1 MYYLYIMERE
11 QFISEIK
18 SIIDKWGGIT
28 TCEMELE
35 DSPVYNTFGKDHIQ
49 LVERFNRNSVT
60 IVSYIHETEVDEF
73 DVDYDQ
79 LSEELLYDIYD
90 TLTQYDIGM
99 EKTFEKIRNENY

>member
-1 MYYLYIMERE
+1 MTKE

-18 SIIDKWGGIT
+18 SIIDKWGSVT
-28 TCEMELE
+28 SKEQELE
-35 DSPVYNTFGKDHIQ
+35 ASPVYNTFGKDHIQ

-90 TLTQYDIGM
+90 ALTQYDVGM
-99 EKTFEKIRNENY
+99 EKTFQKIRNENW

>member
-1 MYYLYIMERE
+1 MERE

-18 SIIDKWGGIT
+18 SIIDKWGGVT
-28 TCEMELE
+28 TCEMEL
-35 DSPVYNTFGKDHIQ
+35 DASPVYNSFGKDHIQ

-60 IVSYIHETEVDEF
+60 IVTYIHETEVDEF

-99 EKTFEKIRNENY
+99 EKTMDKIRNENY

>member
-1 MYYLYIMERE
+1 MEKQQYITK
-11 QFISEIK
+11 IK
-18 SIIDKWGGIT
+18 SIIDKWGGVT
-28 TCEMELE
+28 TCEMEL
-35 DSPVYNTFGKDHIQ
+35 DTSPVYNTFGKDHIQ

-60 IVSYIHETEVDEF
+60 IVSYIHENEVDDF

-99 EKTFEKIRNENY
+99 EKTIDKIRNENF

>member
-1 MYYLYIMERE
+1 MERE

-28 TCEMELE
+28 TCEMEL
-35 DSPVYNTFGKDHIQ
+35 DTSPVYNTFGKDHIQ
-49 LVERFNRNSVT
+49 LVERFNCNSVT

-79 LSEELLYDIYD
+79 LSENLLYDIYD
-90 TLTQYDIGM
+90 ILDQYNVGM
-99 EKTFEKIRNENY
+99 EKTFEKIRNENF

>member
-1 MYYLYIMERE
+1 MYYLYIMEK
-11 QFISEIK
+11 QKYISEIK
-18 SIIDKWGGIT
+18 SIIDKWGSVT
-28 TCEMELE
+28 SKEQELE
-35 DSPVYNTFGKDHIQ
+35 ASPVYNTFGKDHIQ

-90 TLTQYDIGM
+90 ILTQYDIGM
-99 EKTFEKIRNENY
+99 EKTFEKIRNENF

>member
-1 MYYLYIMERE
+1 MTKQE
-11 QFISEIK
+11 FISEIK
-18 SIIDKWGGIT
+18 TIIDKWGGVT
-28 TCEMELE
+28 TSELE
-35 DSPVYNTFGKDHIQ
+35 LDASPVYNSFGKDQFQ

-60 IVSYIHETEVDEF
+60 ILCYVHETEVDSF

-90 TLTQYDIGM
+90 ILTQYDVGM

>member
-1 MYYLYIMERE
+1 MYYLYIMKRE

-18 SIIDKWGGIT
+18 SIIDKWGGVT
-28 TCEMELE
+28 TCDLQLE
-35 DSPVYNTFGKDHIQ
+35 SSPVYNTFGKDHIQ

-90 TLTQYDIGM
+90 ILDQYNVGM
-99 EKTFEKIRNENY
+99 EKTMDKIRNENY